1 MVYVEE
7 HEKRSMLL
15 DLLSNKEEN
24 GLTLIFVETKRG
36 ADALDEFLYN
46 NGFPVTS
53 IHGDRDQRSREEG
66 ALSRRERA
74 MRNPAHGAD
83 AYSALLFWQFPL
95 LALRSFREHRTPYLV
110 ATAVAARGLDIPNV
124 TQVINYDLPSDV
136 DDYVHRI
143 GRTGRAGNVG
153 TATSFFTPNNRNV
166 AAQLATLLRE
176 ANQEVPSWLEAMAS
190 DGWRGSSRRG
200 GGGGSGSSYR
210 GGGGGSGSFRSG
222 GGSSGSWD
230 SAPRPAPAAGGR
242 GGSAFGARDARQ
254 DAKKDSKP
262 AAAPKDPYRIM
273 DPYMFMGGGGGGGGN
288 YSAWD

>member
-1 MVYVEE
+1 V
-7 HEKRSMLL
+7 
-15 DLLSNKEEN
+15 
-24 GLTLIFVETKRG
+24 
-36 ADALDEFLYN
+36 A
-46 NGFPVTS
+46 
-53 IHGDRDQRSREEG
+53 
-66 ALSRRERA
+66 
-74 MRNPAHGAD
+74 
-83 AYSALLFWQFPL
+83 
-95 LALRSFREHRTPYLV
+95 ALRSFREHRTPYLV

-200 GGGGSGSSYR
+200 GGGGGYRGGSGGGGSYR
-210 GGGGGSGSFRSG
+210 GG
-222 GGSSGSWD
+222 SSSASWD

-242 GGSAFGARDARQ
+242 GGAAFGARDARQ
-254 DAKKDSKP
+254 EAKKDNKP
-262 AAAPKDPYRIM
+262 AGGAKDPFRAM
-273 DPYMFMGGGGGGGGN
+273 DPYMFMGGGGGGN